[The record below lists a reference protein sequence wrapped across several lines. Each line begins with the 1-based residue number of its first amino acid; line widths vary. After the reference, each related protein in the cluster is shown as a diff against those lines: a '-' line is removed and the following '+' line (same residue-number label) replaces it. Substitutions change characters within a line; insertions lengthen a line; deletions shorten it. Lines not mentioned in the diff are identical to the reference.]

1 MQVVR
6 LRLSKAQDIPVA
18 TLKIWTALGQ
28 NQQHTPAHKLS
39 VFYISNLDLEQ
50 CTQCTCDY
58 VEVLMEV
65 QRTAK
70 VLANFALAKFAC
82 YHQETTNRCYFTL
95 ITVKVKNA
103 TMDFMQIITI
113 YPKVPGKLHIK
124 IALLF

>member
-39 VFYISNLDLEQ
+39 VSTSATLISNNAHNAHAIMSKF
-50 CTQCTCDY
+50 
-58 VEVLMEV
+58 LMEV

-82 YHQETTNRCYFTL
+82 YHQETT
-95 ITVKVKNA
+95 
-103 TMDFMQIITI
+103 
-113 YPKVPGKLHIK
+113 
-124 IALLF
+124 